1 MALVTMASIMT
12 NGNSAETSRD
22 AGQQPDAGKPA
33 IRRLAP
39 TASADLF
46 AQHSWYVPP
55 PPPPAPK
62 PVAPPLPFQYFG
74 HMATGQETK
83 AFLNY
88 QGRVIAV
95 KTGEVIN
102 GTYAVQSVSRNEVI
116 FVYLPLKETQT
127 LATGTGSNGARA
139 EVSPMVNSSPGNG
152 LTLDL
157 PATADMGITFNLSA
171 VLAGQ
176 TDATGAKIE
185 LTFDPKKISIGR
197 DDGRLTL
204 VLKPGNDGVLKG
216 SQQFSVVAQEV
227 GNTTV
232 TVQSVSVEDESGA
245 TRRLPAPP
253 PYSIRINP

>member
-1 MALVTMASIMT
+1 MT
-12 NGNSAETSRD
+12 SGNSAETSRD

-39 TASADLF
+39 VASADLF

-74 HMATGQETK
+74 HMATANESK

-95 KTGEVIN
+95 KAGEVIN
-102 GTYAVQSVSRNEVI
+102 GTYAVQSVSRNEVV
-116 FVYLPLKETQT
+116 FVYLPLKETQS
-127 LATGTGSNGARA
+127 LSTGGGNNGPRTEALPMASGSPAG
-139 EVSPMVNSSPGNG
+139 G
-152 LTLDL
+152 LTIDL
-157 PATADMGITFNLSA
+157 PATADMGINFNLVA

-176 TDATGAKIE
+176 TDVTGAKIE
-185 LTFDPKKISIGR
+185 LSFDPKKISMGR
-197 DDGRLTL
+197 DDGHLTL
-204 VLKPGNDGVLKG
+204 ALKPGNDGVLKG

-227 GNTTV
+227 GTTTV